1 MRSAARTFLER
12 QFQPY
17 AVSNDGRTDGLL
29 TGYFEPEMAGARK
42 ADARMQAPL
51 LARPTDLVEVDLG
64 AFTADLA
71 GRRIAGR
78 MQDGNL
84 VPYWDRAAIEAGALG
99 NHAQPIL
106 YLASPIDVFFLQ
118 IQGSG
123 RVRLRGG
130 QVVRVGFAGRN
141 GWPYVAIGK
150 VLVDRGQLERTNVSM
165 QSIRAWL
172 EQHPAEAAGV
182 MAENRSYV
190 FFRELT
196 GLGAD
201 DGPIGALGAP
211 LTPAALDGGR
221 PRVHPARRARVGRHD
236 GSLGR
241 LASAAI
247 DAGARRWRGNK
258 RADPRRRVLWLGRR
272 GRGPSRQ
279 DGTARAAIR
288 PAAPSRCAMSG

>member
-1 MRSAARTFLER
+1 
-12 QFQPY
+12 
-17 AVSNDGRTDGLL
+17 
-29 TGYFEPEMAGARK
+29 
-42 ADARMQAPL
+42 MQAPL

-78 MQDGNL
+78 MQDGSL
-84 VPYWDRAAIEAGALG
+84 VPYWDRAEIEAGALG
-99 NHAQPIL
+99 NRAQPIL

-141 GWPYVAIGK
+141 GRPYMAIGK
-150 VLVDRGQLERTNVSM
+150 VLVDRGQLERANVSM

-190 FFRELT
+190 FFRELS
-196 GLGAD
+196 GLDAD

-211 LTPAALDGGR
+211 LTPVRSMAVDR
-221 PRVHPARRARVGRHD
+221 DVHPSRRACLGRHD
-236 GSLGR
+236 GSIGR
-241 LASAAI
+241 LAAAAI

-258 RADPRRRVLWLGRR
+258 GPVRGDVFFGWGAEAEARAGRMAQR
-272 GRGPSRQ
+272 GRLFVLLPRPV
-279 DGTARAAIR
+279 AR
-288 PAAPSRCAMSG
+288 